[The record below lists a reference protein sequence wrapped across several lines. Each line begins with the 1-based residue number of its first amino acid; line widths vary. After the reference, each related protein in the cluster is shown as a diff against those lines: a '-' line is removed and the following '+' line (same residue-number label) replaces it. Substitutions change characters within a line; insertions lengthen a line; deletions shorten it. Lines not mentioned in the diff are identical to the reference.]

1 MEVPMKIKAAILGV
15 SLLLFGAGVASAQG
29 TWLGVNAG
37 AGIPS
42 GNYGDAA
49 STGWNAGVTG
59 THMLN
64 EQWGLGADL
73 GYHAWG
79 GSDALNASMET
90 LYGSGSEFKW
100 SAIQATGHAMFR
112 IPTTGTVKPYARV
125 GAGLYDIKGKLSSP
139 TGDVD
144 NSKSKLGFNFGAG
157 IQIPNGSNRMWGIAA
172 TYHVISAENDFGSNV
187 DAFSLGVN
195 MMWGVGR

>member
-1 MEVPMKIKAAILGV
+1 MKIKTAILGI
-15 SLLLFGAGVASAQG
+15 SLLVISAGVANAQG
-29 TWLGVNAG
+29 AWLGVNAG

-59 THMLN
+59 TIMVN
-64 EQWGLGADL
+64 DRWGVGGDL
-73 GYHAWG
+73 GYHSWG
-79 GSDALNASMET
+79 GSDQLNSAMET

-100 SAIQATGHAMFR
+100 SAIQATGHTMFR
-112 IPTTGTVKPYARV
+112 FPTTGNVKPYARV

-139 TGDVD
+139 SGDVD
-144 NSKSKLGFNFGAG
+144 NSKAKLGFNFGAG
-157 IQIPNGSNRMWGIAA
+157 VQIPTGSNRMWGVTA
-172 TYHVISAENDFGSNV
+172 TYHVISAEKDFGSNV
-187 DAFSLGVN
+187 DAFSLGIN